1 MKIAV
6 ANDHAGTELKNFLI
20 KKLKKDGFKVT
31 DFGTNSE
38 QAVDYPDYAQIVA
51 KEVQKKTFEFGILIC
66 GSGIGMSIAANK
78 IEGIRAALVYDLYTA
93 EHAKKHNNANII
105 TFGSRNLKNED
116 AYIFIK
122 KYLKTDFE
130 LRHNNRLKKIEKI

>member
-1 MKIAV
+1 
-6 ANDHAGTELKNFLI
+6 
-20 KKLKKDGFKVT
+20 
-31 DFGTNSE
+31 
-38 QAVDYPDYAQIVA
+38 
-51 KEVQKKTFEFGILIC
+51 
-66 GSGIGMSIAANK
+66 MSIAANK

-105 TFGSRNLKNED
+105 TFGSRNLKYED

-122 KYLKTDFE
+122 KYIETDFE